1 MSKFNKKLML
11 LKKKR
16 VNWQFNGYEMW
27 SYVGSKTNK
36 KWIWLAIDVS
46 DRSIV
51 GVYIGARSQKSAQGL
66 WQSLPGVYRQCAICY
81 TDFWEAY
88 EIVLPSMRHK
98 AVGKETG
105 QTSYIE
111 RFNNTMRQRIGR
123 LVRKTLSFSK
133 KLSNHIGAIWNF
145 VHHYN
150 NTICTWPLL
159 CRTTQHF
166 SNLYPTFRTSSIL
179 QGYF

>member
-1 MSKFNKKLML
+1 
-11 LKKKR
+11 
-16 VNWQFNGYEMW
+16 MW

-51 GVYIGARSQKSAQGL
+51 GVYIGDRSQKSAQGL

-81 TDFWEAY
+81 TDFWSAY
-88 EIVLPSMRHK
+88 EIVLPSMGHK

-150 NTICTWPLL
+150 NTICT
-159 CRTTQHF
+159 
-166 SNLYPTFRTSSIL
+166 
-179 QGYF
+179 